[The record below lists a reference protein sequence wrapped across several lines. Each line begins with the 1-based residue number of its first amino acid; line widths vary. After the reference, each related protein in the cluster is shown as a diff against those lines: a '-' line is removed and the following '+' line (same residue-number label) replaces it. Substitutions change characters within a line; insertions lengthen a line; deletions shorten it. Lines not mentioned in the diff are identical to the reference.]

1 MKKALR
7 LLISL
12 CLLAFIFTGCR
23 TSPLQNVQNA
33 SFATV
38 NAKQDTMNNVAK
50 AIIRAGAT
58 LGWQMKKVKE
68 GEIVGTLYLRDHM
81 AQVKIPY
88 TTKDYSILYQNS
100 QNLKYNAADNT
111 IHSNYNGWIQN
122 LNRAIQVQLGLL

>member
-1 MKKALR
+1 MRKTLKMIVSVA
-7 LLISL
+7 
-12 CLLAFIFTGCR
+12 LLAFIFTGCR

-33 SFATV
+33 SFATMD
-38 NAKQDTMNNVAK
+38 AKKDTMNNVAK

-58 LGWQMKKVKE
+58 LGWQMKKVQD
-68 GEIVGTLYLRDHM
+68 GEIIGTLYLRDHM

-100 QNLKYNAADNT
+100 SNLKYDATKNT
-111 IHSNYNGWIQN
+111 IHSNYNGWVQN

>member
-38 NAKQDTMNNVAK
+38 NAKQDSMNNVSK
-50 AIIRAGAT
+50 AIIAAGAT

-68 GEIVGTLYLRDHM
+68 GEIIGTLYLRDHM